1 MCVDSLI
8 ELIDNRI
15 DKALNQ
21 SAHVNSLIGQVIAA
35 SNDRYDVKLFTTGAV
50 YNLPNYSGSD
60 VSIGEQVYVYYSGG
74 FLSNQT
80 AYIGASLNKP
90 ALTTFIHGIA
100 FLGSL
105 SLTPKKIASVYFLN
119 TAPTTINLVFNAV
132 ISSATVGAV
141 TFTIL
146 VDDEEYEYEPAVT
159 ANDGYTH
166 CSFTLPVELSEISSH
181 NIDIKASGVGAVTQ
195 IKTYIFGVS
204 ITESDWVVTSEND
217 YIYIVRDNEATLLI
231 YIGSYTRIITPLT
244 MDGAP
249 VTKISNSCFMNT
261 PVEAVM
267 ISNGVITID

>member
-1 MCVDSLI
+1 MDSLI

-15 DKALNQ
+15 GKVLNA
-21 SAHVNSLIGQVIAA
+21 SAHVNSLIGQVVAA
-35 SNDRYDVKLFTTGAV
+35 SNDRYDVKLFTTGAI

-60 VSIGEQVYVYYSGG
+60 VNIGEQVYVYYSGG

-90 ALTTFIHGIA
+90 ATTTFIYGTG
-100 FLGSL
+100 FLGTL
-105 SLTPKKIASVYFLN
+105 SPTQKKIASVYFQN
-119 TAPTTINLVFNAV
+119 TAPTTVNLVVNTV
-132 ISSATVGAV
+132 ITSDTIGAV
-141 TFTIL
+141 AFTIL

-166 CSFTLPVELSEISSH
+166 CSFTLPIELSEISSH
-181 NIDIKASGVGAVTQ
+181 NIDIKASGVGAITQ
-195 IKTYIFGVS
+195 IKAYIFGVS
-204 ITESDWVVTSEND
+204 ITDSDWVMTGEND